1 MTLFLRVTP
10 TGMPAFRSRDP
21 AAAQLPTE
29 VTKSHAVFADLIK
42 LEGYDIDR
50 SGASGEES
58 QTVEV
63 TLFWRALRR
72 PDLQYTVFVH
82 ALDSNGELLAQN
94 DSMPMDNALP
104 TSCWARGELI
114 EDTHRLTSPAE
125 ATELRVGLYYW
136 PTMDRLSLS
145 TGESAVF
152 LPVSP
157 TKAEE

>member
-1 MTLFLRVTP
+1 
-10 TGMPAFRSRDP
+10 
-21 AAAQLPTE
+21 
-29 VTKSHAVFADLIK
+29 
-42 LEGYDIDR
+42 
-50 SGASGEES
+50 
-58 QTVEV
+58 
-63 TLFWRALRR
+63 
-72 PDLQYTVFVH
+72 
-82 ALDSNGELLAQN
+82 
-94 DSMPMDNALP
+94 MPMDNALP